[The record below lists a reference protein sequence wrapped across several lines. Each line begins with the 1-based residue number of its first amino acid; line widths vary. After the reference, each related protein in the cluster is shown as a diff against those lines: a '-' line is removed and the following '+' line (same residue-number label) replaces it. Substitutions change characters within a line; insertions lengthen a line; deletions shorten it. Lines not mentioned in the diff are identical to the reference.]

1 MIEDWRSSGPLVA
14 QGAGGR
20 IVFDGQVVVIDRSAS
35 ASFIIHGFT
44 GPRIVPL
51 WEIEGV
57 RLRPVRRRSQGYL
70 KLVRPGACGEAGAA
84 DPDTVLFEADEAAGF
99 KALAKALEE
108 AIADLREGVIV
119 SNPDDGRES
128 RRLMLAYSAN
138 LPEGARVLAIDKA
151 SPPDCAID
159 PIEQGRNDA
168 GAPANMHDAREA
180 FMARWG
186 VASLEK

>member
-20 IVFDGQVVVIDRSAS
+20 VVFDGQVVVIDRSTS

-51 WEIEGV
+51 WEIEAI

-70 KLVRPGACGEAGAA
+70 KLVRAAASEEAGAA
-84 DPDTVLFEADEAAGF
+84 DPDTVLFDADEAAGF
-99 KALAKALEE
+99 KTLAKALEE
-108 AIADLREGVIV
+108 AIADLREDVIV

-128 RRLMLAYSAN
+128 RRLMLAYSDN

-151 SPPDCAID
+151 SPPDCVID
-159 PIEQGRNDA
+159 RIEPGPQDA
-168 GAPANMHDAREA
+168 CAPTNMHDAREA

-186 VASLEK
+186 VASSEE